1 MPRQNGIQGGELTRV
16 NKKRVKRKAGP
27 IDLRRRISPFQ
38 IPPVPYLRG
47 PKLSTKKKKTIFP
60 LIK

>member
-27 IDLRRRISPFQ
+27 IDLRRMISPFQ

-47 PKLSTKKKKTIFP
+47 PKLSTKKKTTILP